1 MEDHWITNLLR
12 EEPGALHQAPGT
24 WYLVNGSRYLVPD
37 TRRQVPRTKHL
48 VCLTIMISPS
58 VGWLLWGATCP
69 GGPQGD
75 TASPGMLNNYDLT
88 KCWVTFMG
96 SHLPRGTTGRHC
108 LQGDHRETE
117 RKDGNPLTH
126 SIQYIQIKQA
136 KTHCSTVTPCL
147 TSISPLS
154 SQIFHKN
161 ASTPTFD
168 FVKKHNT
175 TKTNR

>member
-1 MEDHWITNLLR
+1 
-12 EEPGALHQAPGT
+12 
-24 WYLVNGSRYLVPD
+24 
-37 TRRQVPRTKHL
+37 
-48 VCLTIMISPS
+48 
-58 VGWLLWGATCP
+58 
-69 GGPQGD
+69 
-75 TASPGMLNNYDLT
+75 
-88 KCWVTFMG
+88 MG
-96 SHLPRGTTGRHC
+96 SHLPRGTTGRHCLQGDHRETERKDGNPLTHSIQYIQIKQAKTHCSTVTPCLTSISPLRKQIFHKNTSTPTFDFVKKQGSHLPKGTTGRHC

>member
-69 GGPQGD
+69 RGPQGD
-75 TASPGMLNNYDLT
+75 TAS
-88 KCWVTFMG
+88 K
-96 SHLPRGTTGRHC
+96 GTTGRRNDRT
-108 LQGDHRETE
+108 GT
-117 RKDGNPLTH
+117 PITH

-168 FVKKHNT
+168 FVKNT
-175 TKTNR
+175 TPPKQIDKLEIQK